1 MHVEIIMPDAL
12 IFKGEADAVKFPGK
26 DGSFQVLKDHA
37 PIIAALG
44 EGKIKIDLCSPHQ
57 QFDDLT
63 GRIIHDSSKD
73 KELNVFIKGGVM
85 EMLNNEIIVLA
96 E

>member
-1 MHVEIIMPDAL
+1 MQLEIIMPDAH
-12 IFKGEADAVKFPGK
+12 IFKGEVDAVKFPGK

-37 PIIAALG
+37 PIIAALN
-44 EGKIKIDLCSPHQ
+44 EGKIKIDLCSPYH

-63 GRIIHDSSKD
+63 GRIVHDNSRD

-85 EMLNNEIIVLA
+85 EMLNNKIIVLA